1 LKQEF
6 DSHLYYPVQVLA
18 EIKSVLTDPLSH
30 SSLLRG
36 VLKMK
41 TKLTGV
47 PRMPLAPACALFV
60 ASALVLSPA
69 LNAQQT
75 SGAIEEIV
83 VQGTATGTGL
93 RGVAPV
99 GSQTLSISRED
110 LLESPVRG
118 SAEIIASLP
127 QGSQDGSGVASGD
140 GGNTAGASG
149 LNLRGLGT
157 NASLQLLN
165 GNRMAGQGISSI
177 GADPNAI
184 PFAAIERVE
193 VVLDGASSVYGSDAV
208 AGVVNFRMRN
218 DFEGLDVQIS
228 GQSGH
233 YDTGKVEIVGGTTW
247 DNANLMVGFSKEYR
261 TPMLGDA
268 DPRLLEDLSRYGADD
283 GRDGNNP
290 TSGPN
295 GIIRAGNTN
304 YGIPANWQANAVD
317 TGYPNPAGGNL
328 LRPSLADI
336 QNTAPEYADSADTS
350 YYRAANDRRS
360 LFVSAGFDLAD
371 DLRLE
376 YMGMATK
383 RESRNLNTDQMR
395 VTVTPDSP
403 YYIPGLTGGNYT
415 VYSNTNLNGFPWK
428 SRNYDRTQNHYVDVI
443 WDIGEFQAKGQVG
456 WGDTK
461 GCDICRPER
470 NNAALRHDPA
480 GTPVGYANYAEVGFD
495 SQGNPRGGNPE
506 WWNPYMQGGDGS
518 AAEAWLDNNL
528 IGYTY
533 RAGNQSQN
541 SVKFTLEGPLA
552 ELPGGTVRGSIGTEY
567 IDQNHWLW
575 LNQTVR
581 YYDGADY
588 VLRDTTYGREFGSI
602 FGEVYVPLIGDSNA
616 MPGVQRLAVNLSAR
630 RDEYS
635 DFGDT
640 TNPRIGLVWDV
651 NDDLSM
657 RASWGTSF
665 RAPTVEQVNP
675 GVNSVMSAV
684 DVTVATG
691 LPVAQTNAAEGTS
704 VIFRRTGRT
713 PTLAP
718 ETATNWSMGVEYSP
732 YQIEGLDLAV
742 TYYDVKYEDRIENLP
757 NSAAAF
763 TSLENFN
770 RYRSFIT
777 IINQPATCVEGDTST
792 YAPAFLTFLNYP
804 GTRYNGSGNDCS
816 AVAELEAGLANVGS
830 VFQNG
835 LDAQASY
842 TWANDYGTFRAST
855 NIAKILELERQLST
869 GGDRFSVLDIR
880 GWQNSFRMSARLAW
894 GLDNWNAALSSTTVG
909 EYTNEDDPTAAG
921 DVTIDS
927 WTTFDLTVGYTT
939 PDDGTMLSGIGA
951 RLGITNLTDKE
962 PPLVNTNN
970 SVFDSDNHNVFG
982 RMYQL
987 ELSKSF

>member
-1 LKQEF
+1 MNIF
-6 DSHLYYPVQVLA
+6 IRAAV
-18 EIKSVLTDPLSH
+18 
-30 SSLLRG
+30 
-36 VLKMK
+36 
-41 TKLTGV
+41 
-47 PRMPLAPACALFV
+47 F
-60 ASALVLSPA
+60 ASAPVLLLA
-69 LNAQQT
+69 GAQIQAQQD

-99 GSQTLSISRED
+99 GSQTLNITRED

-118 SAEIIASLP
+118 TAEIISSLP
-127 QGSQDGSGVASGD
+127 QGSQDGSGVADGD
-140 GGNTAGASG
+140 GGNSSG
-149 LNLRGLGT
+149 EGGINLRGLGG

-165 GNRMAGQGISSI
+165 GNRMAGQGVSSI

-184 PFAAIERVE
+184 PFAAIEQVE
-193 VVLDGASSVYGSDAV
+193 IVLDGASSVYGSDAV
-208 AGVVNFRMRN
+208 AGVVNFRMRD
-218 DFEGLDVQIS
+218 DFEGIDVSIS

-233 YDTGKVEIVGGTTW
+233 YDEGKVEVVAGTTW

-261 TPMLGDA
+261 GPMMGNA
-268 DPRLLEDLSRYGADD
+268 DPRLMEDLSQFGARD
-283 GRDGNNP
+283 GREGNNP
-290 TSGPN
+290 TAGPN
-295 GIIRAGNTN
+295 GIIRAGGTN
-304 YGIPANWQANAVD
+304 YGIPANWEANAVD
-317 TGYPNPAGGNL
+317 TGYNGL
-328 LRPSLADI
+328 LRPSLSDI
-336 QNTAPEYADSADTS
+336 QNTAPEYADTADTS
-350 YYRAANDRRS
+350 YYRASNDRRS
-360 LFVSAGFDLAD
+360 VFAAAGFDLSD
-371 DLRLE
+371 TLRVE
-376 YMGMATK
+376 YLGMGSK
-383 RESRNLNTDQMR
+383 RLNSNLTTGQMR
-395 VTVTPDSP
+395 VTVTPASP

-415 VYSNTNLNGFPWK
+415 VYSNTNLNGFDWK
-428 SRNYDRTQNHYVDVI
+428 ARNYMRTQNHYIDVI
-443 WDIGEFQAKGQVG
+443 WDINEFQLTGQVS

-480 GTPVGYANYAEVGFD
+480 GTPVGYANYVEVGSD
-495 SQGNPRGGNPE
+495 SAGNPRGGNPE
-506 WWNPYMQGGDGS
+506 WWNPYNQGGTGE
-518 AAEAWLDNNL
+518 AAEAWADHSL
-528 IGYTY
+528 IGDTY
-533 RAGNQSQN
+533 RAGDQWQN
-541 SVKFTLEGPLA
+541 GVKFTLEGPLA

-567 IDQNHWLW
+567 IDQNQWLW

-602 FGEVYVPLIGDSNA
+602 FGEVYVPLIGGSNA
-616 MPGVQRLAVNLSAR
+616 MDGVQRLAVNLSVR

-640 TNPRIGLVWDV
+640 TNPRIGVVWDV
-651 NDDLSM
+651 NDDLSF
-657 RASWGTSF
+657 RGSWGTSF

-675 GVNSVMSAV
+675 GVNSVMSATE
-684 DVTVATG
+684 VTVATG
-691 LPVAQTNAAEGTS
+691 LPVAQTNAVDETS
-704 VIFRRTGRT
+704 IIFRRTGRN
-713 PTLAP
+713 PDLGP
-718 ETATNWSMGVEYSP
+718 ETATNWSVGVEYSP
-732 YQIEGLDLAV
+732 YQLEGLDLGV
-742 TYYDVKYEDRIENLP
+742 TYYDIEYEDRIENLP
-757 NSAAAF
+757 NSGAAF
-763 TSLENFN
+763 TSLDNYN
-770 RYRSFIT
+770 RYRAYIT
-777 IINQPATCVEGDTST
+777 PINQPATCVEGDVST
-792 YAPAFLTFLNYP
+792 YAPEFLTFLNYP
-804 GTRYNGSGNDCS
+804 GTRYNGSGDDCS

-835 LDAQASY
+835 LDAQVSY

-927 WTTFDLTVGYTT
+927 WTTFDLTAGYRT
-939 PDDGTMLSGIGA
+939 PDDGTMLSNISA

-962 PPLVNTNN
+962 PPLVNTGG

-982 RMYQL
+982 RMYRL